1 MAKINKIKIMLQNIL
16 NQFGSVT
23 TDKGILQYDGEEL
36 EVGVGVVLVDEEG
49 NESVAEDGNYYLGEE
64 DGRTLVVENSAI
76 KEIIVPEEETPAE
89 ETTVEAEDEETV
101 EVAQE
106 IVDEVAEVVEEVVD
120 EVPDENAQLRTKIE
134 ELEALIAELKSRIEA
149 LEKEPAADTVTEEF
163 KSKNP
168 LKETGVKKLD
178 RLARIMNA

>member
-1 MAKINKIKIMLQNIL
+1 MAKINKIKVMLQNIL
-16 NQFGSVT
+16 NQFGSVS

-49 NESVAEDGNYYLGEE
+49 NESIAEDGNYYLGEE

-76 KEIIVPEEETPAE
+76 KEIIVPEETPAE
-89 ETTVEAEDEETV
+89 ETIEAEDEDTV

-120 EVPDENAQLRTKIE
+120 EVPDENAQLRAKIE

-163 KSKNP
+163 KQKNSF
-168 LKETGVKKLD
+168 KDTGIKKLD
-178 RLARIMNA
+178 RLARMMKA